1 MRVTMKGTHGPGAP
15 GEGRRGGLS
24 PRIRSQGML
33 PVPAGGLG
41 PLAGGRRGR
50 PRTEVRE
57 LLPTEQWRS
66 FRARTAVCNTQAP
79 AADPQVRGALGPA
92 PRGGSVTVYV
102 RIGVWVLSHEMFI
115 RPTLAPLRRG
125 YL

>member
-1 MRVTMKGTHGPGAP
+1 MGLEHPAKGGAAASVPASGPRGCCQFPPGAL
-15 GEGRRGGLS
+15 GRW
-24 PRIRSQGML
+24 
-33 PVPAGGLG
+33 PAGGVADPAPRSG
-41 PLAGGRRGR
+41 NCFPQSSGAVSEPGQRFVTRR
-50 PRTEVRE
+50 PRR
-57 LLPTEQWRS
+57 
-66 FRARTAVCNTQAP
+66 
-79 AADPQVRGALGPA
+79 ADPQVRGALGPA